1 MDKDL
6 GDGTT
11 LRSRALAAIDATRFV
26 PAAGQNR
33 LRAMIEERP
42 DWVLS
47 RQRAW
52 GVPIAVFADA
62 DGKVLKDEAVNQRIM
77 DAFEE
82 EGADAWFADGAKERF
97 LGNHDAIE
105 MARR

>member
-6 GDGTT
+6 GRTATT
-11 LRSRALAAIDATRFV
+11 LRSRALKAIDDTRFV

-52 GVPIAVFADA
+52 GVPICD
-62 DGKVLKDEAVNQRIM
+62 L
-77 DAFEE
+77 
-82 EGADAWFADGAKERF
+82 
-97 LGNHDAIE
+97 
-105 MARR
+105 RR